1 MAGKGKQGREVLVS
15 DMGWPLLWA
24 VQLATR
30 NRLHTDTQ
38 VRKLEDELR
47 LEKDMQAS
55 TGLPAF
61 GHRQHERA
69 G

>member
-15 DMGWPLLWA
+15 AMGWPLLWA

-38 VRKLEDELR
+38 VRKLEDELG
-47 LEKDMQAS
+47 LEKDMQAP
-55 TGLPAF
+55 TGLPAL
-61 GHRQHERA
+61 GDRQHERA